1 MANICFMNRKMN
13 TIDSKISALL
23 KSQMMKWLEFRKL
36 VTKVDR
42 FFYDHKLCELMK
54 KKHSRKVNVVDHK
67 FDFYSILLELLYEVH
82 RNDPY
87 EQPKLFEKVLEW
99 HHTNQVKLKLMGS
112 ASDYNSTVGKDS
124 RLQPCDHIC
133 TDENAVCPSVTM
145 VKSTESKQIKKPE
158 IPENAARPKTFPGS
172 RTLTEQYNPTDG
184 KPIESFRSFCER
196 NLHLQG
202 SSQRKCPQ
210 NPFFKRKATLNLH
223 DVLHATNAISAK
235 IELTTRKKRAQSVP
249 PYQSRAVSNVT
260 EKNRQQTSVPHSA
273 KGGKIYHDWRGLISQ
288 ESSRIYSVAEVS
300 STPQRAWSQ
309 KKVLKRQKQSAP
321 QGDGQKALDSIL
333 HQNDTAGQKGTVAGI
348 PGINRWKNVAVESPE
363 NESVHSME
371 KDIKKQGVFSAN
383 FPDLSIDQ
391 GQDANMLLKQK
402 YSDSADTFRK
412 QSEMGGQSL
421 CNSKKTDIA
430 SIEIPDQSEEMS
442 KANSG
447 QVTTFE
453 NSFDSHDLIYQNS
466 AEENKYEL
474 NKSLK
479 VRAHFNER
487 AMYTVTTTNKK
498 ENIYNMEK
506 RDYNAVCTS
515 PINEK
520 ENIFLFSHDNC
531 TYFHSRQNDETFK
544 ECIPETSYD
553 EENLTFTSQ
562 TGQYSLKF
570 DQGQH
575 VPFSLLKPIYLREC
589 TETTF
594 DYQQTMHTI
603 QMSVLGHRLQLKDF
617 SKLKVGKYPNL
628 AKDNVK
634 SPVQPAHSKKEQSS
648 QTIKPSKAGRL
659 IAMHFQPEDTY
670 ALAKASELQRRI
682 NAAVNIHEIFSADY
696 NQQQFTEYLQKE
708 SEKYLD
714 RWEKQ
719 LQLKRQQ
726 QLYSKNLFTIY
737 NRPINIE
744 MKARQKQLLMEK
756 IQREVERKI
765 DIERYERHLQ
775 NYNAART
782 GRIQSSRPHTDI
794 FDAIHTKK
802 TGPTP
807 YERKMATIFLQKF
820 IRGWL
825 VRVTCDRIKSK
836 ALEHGASLSA
846 VVRQYRRMMSR
857 LRKRFHAPQQSISLV
872 WSELEDWLDQKKK
885 YEDMFAKRQFWK
897 EINVSEL
904 PTFFQDC
911 DHYPSP
917 REINQTWALINSDGH
932 FNPDDQ

>member
-363 NESVHSME
+363 NE
-371 KDIKKQGVFSAN
+371 
-383 FPDLSIDQ
+383 
-391 GQDANMLLKQK
+391 
-402 YSDSADTFRK
+402 
-412 QSEMGGQSL
+412 
-421 CNSKKTDIA
+421 
-430 SIEIPDQSEEMS
+430 
-442 KANSG
+442 
-447 QVTTFE
+447 
-453 NSFDSHDLIYQNS
+453 
-466 AEENKYEL
+466 
-474 NKSLK
+474 
-479 VRAHFNER
+479 
-487 AMYTVTTTNKK
+487 
-498 ENIYNMEK
+498 
-506 RDYNAVCTS
+506 
-515 PINEK
+515 
-520 ENIFLFSHDNC
+520 
-531 TYFHSRQNDETFK
+531 
-544 ECIPETSYD
+544 
-553 EENLTFTSQ
+553 
-562 TGQYSLKF
+562 
-570 DQGQH
+570 
-575 VPFSLLKPIYLREC
+575 
-589 TETTF
+589 
-594 DYQQTMHTI
+594 
-603 QMSVLGHRLQLKDF
+603 
-617 SKLKVGKYPNL
+617 
-628 AKDNVK
+628 
-634 SPVQPAHSKKEQSS
+634 
-648 QTIKPSKAGRL
+648 
-659 IAMHFQPEDTY
+659 
-670 ALAKASELQRRI
+670 
-682 NAAVNIHEIFSADY
+682 
-696 NQQQFTEYLQKE
+696 
-708 SEKYLD
+708 
-714 RWEKQ
+714 
-719 LQLKRQQ
+719 RQQ

-917 REINQTWALINSDGH
+917 REINQTWALINSGH
-932 FNPDDQ
+932 FIKLPESLKKKQVIEMAFTIYPAEGARLGDQSIYRSTWVRPIVNGDEGHKYILSGHPILQKAKIQVVGDLVARSIFERNKNLTSIQKFSTAVEKAIDALTV